1 MEEQV
6 IRRYKKNPI
15 LTAEDVPFECLRCY
29 NPAAFKYEGHYMM
42 LVRIWGENRR
52 ESIGLAVS
60 EDGYHFTVEDKPVMV
75 PSPEDQNRLNDC

>member
-29 NPAAFKYEGHYMM
+29 NPAAFK
-42 LVRIWGENRR
+42 
-52 ESIGLAVS
+52 
-60 EDGYHFTVEDKPVMV
+60 
-75 PSPEDQNRLNDC
+75 